1 MTPLRPEMAVSVA
14 LRRFPYPFRAGLAI
28 CNDADLMTEESFRF
42 VHRFLN
48 TTRDTP
54 IGPGLG
60 LPISDSF
67 FLFSSPD
74 NPNRFTFFEDLSD
87 KPSPRVGLLKDCAA
101 AGLIDTLHTYGAFSS
116 ANDFSRDLAR
126 RGIEALEKA
135 DMRIR
140 VWVNHGPPEN
150 VQCFGQLAAPHFH
163 GDDPESKFH
172 HTDLTLDYG
181 IQYCWTGQELGE
193 AIAYDAQGT
202 LRSLWDRRALL
213 LPAVRR
219 GRSLLRKPRLLKPMR
234 LRDTRRVLRF
244 ERYWGTAGQ
253 TPTVEDIT
261 KQLSARRLAMLKRS
275 GGYSIV
281 YQHFAVRRKAPGFGV
296 NSYVANVAPYFR
308 PGEREAFTS
317 LASEYHSGNV
327 WVTFTQRLLQYNR
340 MYRWLRW
347 SAEHIGNRIRINLL
361 GLEVPGMG
369 HSEVDR
375 GEIGDLTFYSSR
387 PEETEVYLR
396 NGADM
401 TLVRD
406 IVRNP
411 KDHTGRESVTLR
423 GASPEM
429 PDL

>member
-1 MTPLRPEMAVSVA
+1 VTSLHPEMPTSVA
-14 LRRFPYPFRAGLAI
+14 LRKFPYPFRAGLAI

-48 TTRDTP
+48 TTKDTP

-74 NPNRFTFFEDLSD
+74 NPNRFTFLEDLSD
-87 KPSPRVGLLKDCAA
+87 KPSPRSGLLRDCAA

-116 ANDFSRDLAR
+116 PSHFSRDLAR
-126 RGIEALEKA
+126 RGIEALERA
-135 DMRIR
+135 GMRIR

-150 VQCFGQLAAPHFH
+150 VQCFGPLAAPHFH

-172 HTDLTLDYG
+172 HTDLTIDYG
-181 IQYCWTGQELGE
+181 IQYCWTGEELGE
-193 AIAYDAQGT
+193 AIAYDAQST
-202 LRSLWDRRALL
+202 LASLWDQGALL
-213 LPAVRR
+213 LLALRKS
-219 GRSLLRKPRLLKPMR
+219 RSLPRRPRLLTPIS

-244 ERYWGTAGQ
+244 ERYWGTTGQ

-261 KQLSARRLAMLKRS
+261 SQLSARRLARLKRS
-275 GGYSIV
+275 AGYSIV

-296 NSYVANVAPYFR
+296 NRYAANVAPYFG
-308 PGEREAFTS
+308 PGEREAFIR
-317 LASEYHSGNV
+317 LAREYHCGNV
-327 WVTFTQRLLQYNR
+327 WVAFTERLLRYNR

-347 SAEHIGNRIRINLL
+347 SAEDTGNRIRIDLH

-369 HSEVDR
+369 RSEMNLGD
-375 GEIGDLTFYSSR
+375 IGDLTFYSSR

-396 NGADM
+396 NGPVM

-411 KDHTGRESVTLR
+411 KDHTGRESLTLL
-423 GASPEM
+423 GSSPGT